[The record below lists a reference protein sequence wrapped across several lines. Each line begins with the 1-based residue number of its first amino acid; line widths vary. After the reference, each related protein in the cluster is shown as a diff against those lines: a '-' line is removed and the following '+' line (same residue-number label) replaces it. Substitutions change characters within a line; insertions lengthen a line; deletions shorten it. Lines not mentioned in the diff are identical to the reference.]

1 MFVLHHFQ
9 YYVTYEVSI
18 TCIKS
23 GTMRIV
29 SSIRDLVQQEGSIIL
44 IHAIISPPEVCES
57 NLIAPLRW

>member
-18 TCIKS
+18 TCIKP

-29 SSIRDLVQQEGSIIL
+29 SSIRDLVRQEGSIIL
-44 IHAIISPPEVCES
+44 IHAMIGRSEVCGS
-57 NLIAPLRW
+57 NFIAPLR